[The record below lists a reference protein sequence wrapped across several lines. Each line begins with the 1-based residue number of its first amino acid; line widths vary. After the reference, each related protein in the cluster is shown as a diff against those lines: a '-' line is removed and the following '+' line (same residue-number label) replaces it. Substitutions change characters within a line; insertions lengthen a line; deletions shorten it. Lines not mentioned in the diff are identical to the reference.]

1 MGRRLPFWYAKSSV
15 RMTWWFIILGIS
27 TLVIVLVAIALYVRI
42 RSHMIASATRRHALD
57 EPEHERHADK
67 I

>member
-1 MGRRLPFWYAKSSV
+1 MS
-15 RMTWWFIILGIS
+15 WWFIILGIS
-27 TLVIVLVAIALYVRI
+27 TLVIVFVAIALYVRI

-57 EPEHERHADK
+57 ETEHERHADK